1 MKATHT
7 LEILTYDELSNVV
20 TNEIAVSNFK
30 TAAEFLMS
38 ALNDWPT
45 LNLQEPKD
53 LILELKNTLKRPLT
67 FSNLDSY
74 LKKLNPATDAW
85 KMEALSSLLEMFDFE
100 RRNIFDRTIELEAIV
115 DRLTQHYRQKIKKHS

>member
-45 LNLQEPKD
+45 RNLQEPKD
-53 LILELKNTLKRPLT
+53 LILELKKPLT
-67 FSNLDSY
+67 FNNLAS
-74 LKKLNPATDAW
+74 
-85 KMEALSSLLEMFDFE
+85 
-100 RRNIFDRTIELEAIV
+100 
-115 DRLTQHYRQKIKKHS
+115 

>member
-1 MKATHT
+1 MYDMQTS
-7 LEILTYDELSNVV
+7 EILTYDELSNAI
-20 TNEIAVSNFK
+20 TNEAAVNNF
-30 TAAEFLMS
+30 TVAADFLIS

-45 LNLQEPKD
+45 PNLQDPKD

-100 RRNIFDRTIELEAIV
+100 RSNIFDRTIELEAIV
-115 DRLTQHYRQKIKKHS
+115 DRLTQHYRQKK